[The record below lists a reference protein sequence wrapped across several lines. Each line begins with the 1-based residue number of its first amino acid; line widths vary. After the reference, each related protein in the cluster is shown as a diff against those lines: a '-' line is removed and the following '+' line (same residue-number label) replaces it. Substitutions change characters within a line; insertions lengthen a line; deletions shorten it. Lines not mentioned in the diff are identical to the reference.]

1 MGLDAT
7 IYCDC
12 YERRELNTQPR
23 PEWKV
28 YVSEDGCRETTA
40 TDLETQLAFDRWN
53 LEQAC
58 EHDNGCLLH
67 HYIGNI
73 SRVGMLR
80 KIIGEQAEKFP
91 LILGKVIHNGVHCG
105 DSLSLEEVKA
115 IKPEV
120 EELSQIHL
128 NSSQDECRLRNFEAQ
143 MRELVECALLVRR
156 PLTF

>member
-1 MGLDAT
+1 
-7 IYCDC
+7 
-12 YERRELNTQPR
+12 
-23 PEWKV
+23 
-28 YVSEDGCRETTA
+28 
-40 TDLETQLAFDRWN
+40 
-53 LEQAC
+53 
-58 EHDNGCLLH
+58 
-67 HYIGNI
+67 
-73 SRVGMLR
+73 MLR